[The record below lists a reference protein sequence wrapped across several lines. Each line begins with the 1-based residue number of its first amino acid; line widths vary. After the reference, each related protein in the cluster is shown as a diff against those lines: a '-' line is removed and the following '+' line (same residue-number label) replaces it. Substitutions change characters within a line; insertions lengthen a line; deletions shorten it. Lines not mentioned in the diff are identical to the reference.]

1 MGYNTPLLPGCMTC
15 NLDLTGCNLDV
26 DVIRYMYI
34 GAFFNFLNMHLLH
47 LVQLPGI
54 IYIQVYIIILCA
66 VSCTTGTQEDVL
78 PVNHTDFHRSRLR
91 CNVFLS
97 PIPIPVP
104 IPGTCNLSARRGARP
119 PQPRPSTTP
128 QINHKTHHHAP
139 SRLASRSTLLLHVL
153 GRCWKEKES
162 KDQAYQQETTQH
174 TNVFFA
180 HGR

>member
-1 MGYNTPLLPGCMTC
+1 M
-15 NLDLTGCNLDV
+15 
-26 DVIRYMYI
+26 
-34 GAFFNFLNMHLLH
+34 FFCVH
-47 LVQLPGI
+47 
-54 IYIQVYIIILCA
+54 
-66 VSCTTGTQEDVL
+66 
-78 PVNHTDFHRSRLR
+78 
-91 CNVFLS
+91 
-97 PIPIPVP
+97 PIPN
-104 IPGTCNLSARRGARP
+104 NLSGPSRKLEAPAPGAAPHRA
-119 PQPRPSTTP
+119 TP